1 VNVTCPKCRKTLS
14 VPESSI
20 GKTITCPA
28 CKAPVKVEE
37 KLEIISDGPSAPP
50 PMEGPTGAGAGLQTG
65 NCPNCGMPLVPTM
78 TVCNRC
84 GTNRFTGAQDK
95 RQAGYQ
101 ASGFKKLMGRSGWV
115 FTLVV
120 LGAIVFGI
128 YMAVTKSREWAE
140 EQVSDGTPDTGKQG
154 RGKTGAGKQSTGETG
169 AGKQST
175 GETGAG
181 KQSAGETG
189 AGKQST
195 GTAGAVTPPAEDPVN
210 REEQIAESFEEAF
223 ALLMDPLP
231 ESQKKGRE
239 QLGLMGADAVPH
251 VAERYSESEDA
262 AVRLAMVHA
271 LARLDFHATTAKLA
285 EAIGDE
291 DDGVREAAIKALGIR
306 GVAASDTISEA
317 LGSDDSRVRS
327 AAIRIAGKLG
337 LAELAPDVIALLE
350 GPSAL
355 VRWQAAKCL
364 AGRLATEEAYPKLIA
379 ALDDDNLDVAVA
391 ASKALAGKPKA
402 MPLVLARLEKLA
414 DERNPEDT
422 IRMLCL
428 LAGPILASRDMPAR
442 TKLAVQVCADRP
454 LPRLVSEA
462 KKLLAAASPGAR
474 LQAMTAARKVRESKP
489 PMPVVACVSLM
500 DRDVRIRTS
509 AIKYLSAF
517 PSEQMLVPLVIAMG
531 DEDIKIAMLAAREID
546 KFKGGSA
553 IAALRAAAKGVEPL
567 RVVLAA
573 GLLARREDDTGA
585 EALEKAAARE
595 LKVLSPVPA
604 WAAYQLSFLGDTD
617 LARRFVAE
625 AEMTRSLEERAY
637 YTVAAARLGDQI
649 AQGKL
654 KSMLADRRTPAD
666 IRVDITRLLSE
677 DAPEEARQ
685 ALLDMLDDSQVAIAA
700 LTALAD
706 TGDEEIVPEV
716 IRKMPSLTRD
726 AAEIAMSMIV
736 RFGRRAEDGVLTALS
751 SDDRRLCMT
760 GLEIMT
766 RLAKQT
772 SKTGVKAVVTAM
784 MKHQRDASIK
794 QLASVALKA
803 MTGRRGR
810 SAWTWREWAK
820 ELGVTID
827 MTKAVSEESWGWI
840 TFPLPGGWK
849 RRRSHATG
857 TTPHGT
863 ATVTV
868 RTERDPTKGDAKEP
882 ASKRR
887 YRDSA
892 AMMKARKRS
901 LTYEKEGDRYV
912 PRANVSA
919 KQKMGFFVGSGR
931 TKIRASTLLFTNKV
945 MRSTTYYIFLVHST
959 TKASWYAEIECRAES
974 KNYKYFKNIFE
985 KDIAHSIKIDEE
997 MVE

>member
-20 GKTITCPA
+20 GKAITCPA

-37 KLEIISDGPSAPP
+37 KLEIMSDGPVAPP
-50 PMEGPTGAGAGLQTG
+50 AMEGPTGAGAGLSAG

-95 RQAGYQ
+95 RQVGYQ
-101 ASGFKKLMGRSGWV
+101 AGGFKKLMGRSGWV
-115 FTLVV
+115 FTFVV
-120 LGAIVFGI
+120 FGAIVFGI
-128 YMAVTKSREWAE
+128 YMGVMKSREWAK
-140 EQVSDGTPDTGKQG
+140 EQVSDGTPDAGKQG
-154 RGKTGAGKQSTGETG
+154 AGKTGAGKQATGKTGAGKQSAGKTGAGKQATGETG

-175 GETGAG
+175 GN
-181 KQSAGETG
+181 
-189 AGKQST
+189 
-195 GTAGAVTPPAEDPVN
+195 AGAVTPPPEDPVN
-210 REEQIAESFEEAF
+210 REEEIAERFEEAF

-231 ESQKKGRE
+231 ESQKRGRQ

-251 VAERYSESEDA
+251 VAERYSESEDP

-271 LARLDFHATTAKLA
+271 LVRLNFPAATAKLA

-291 DDGVREAAIKALGIR
+291 DDGVREAAIKGLGIR
-306 GVAASDTISEA
+306 GVAASGTISEA

-337 LAELAPDVIALLE
+337 LSELAPDVIALLE

-364 AGRLATEEAYPKLIA
+364 AGRLATEEAYPRLVA

-414 DERNPEDT
+414 DERNAEDT

-428 LAGPILASRDMPAR
+428 LAAPILASRDMPAR

-462 KKLLAAASPGAR
+462 KKLLAAPSPGVR

-489 PMPVVACVSLM
+489 PMPVVASVSLM

-509 AIKYLSAF
+509 AIKYFSAF
-517 PSEQMLVPLVIAMG
+517 PSEQMLLPLVIGMG
-531 DEDIKIAMLAAREID
+531 DVDVRIAMLAAREID
-546 KFKGGSA
+546 KFKDGSA
-553 IAALRAAAKGVEPL
+553 VAALRAAVKGVEPL
-567 RVVLAA
+567 RIALAA
-573 GLLARREDDTGA
+573 GLLARKEDDAGA
-585 EALEKAAARE
+585 EILERAAARE
-595 LKVLSPVPA
+595 TMVPSPVPA

-617 LARRFVAE
+617 LAKRFVTE

-649 AQGKL
+649 AQSKL

-666 IRVDITRLLSE
+666 VRVDITQLLSV
-677 DAPEEARQ
+677 DDPEEARQ
-685 ALLDMLDDSQVAIAA
+685 ALLDMLDDSQFAIAA

-706 TGDEEIVPEV
+706 AGDEEAIPEIVKK
-716 IRKMPSLTRD
+716 IPSLARD
-726 AAEIAMSMIV
+726 AAEVAMSLIV

-751 SDDRRLCMT
+751 SDDRRLCMVA
-760 GLEIMT
+760 LEVMA

-772 SKTGVKAVVTAM
+772 SKTGVKAVVMAM
-784 MKHQRDASIK
+784 MKHQRDSSIK
-794 QLASVALKA
+794 QLASAALKA

-810 SAWTWREWAK
+810 SDWTWREWAK
-820 ELGVTID
+820 ELGVGIEMAKT
-827 MTKAVSEESWGWI
+827 ANEQRWGWI

-849 RRRSHATG
+849 RRRSSATG

-863 ATVTV
+863 ATLRV
-868 RTERDPTKGDAKEP
+868 RTERDPTKGDAEVP

-892 AMMKARKRS
+892 AMMKARRRS
-901 LTYEKEGDRYV
+901 LTYEKVGNRYV
-912 PRANVSA
+912 PQANVSA
-919 KQKMGFFVGSGR
+919 KQKMGFNVGSGR
-931 TKIRASTLLFTNKV
+931 TRIRTSALLLTNKV
-945 MRSTTYYIFLVHST
+945 TKSTTYYIFLVHST
-959 TKASWYAEIECRAES
+959 KKASWYAEIECTVES
-974 KNYKYFKNIFE
+974 KNYKKFKSIFE
-985 KDIAHSIKIDEE
+985 KDIAQSIKINEE